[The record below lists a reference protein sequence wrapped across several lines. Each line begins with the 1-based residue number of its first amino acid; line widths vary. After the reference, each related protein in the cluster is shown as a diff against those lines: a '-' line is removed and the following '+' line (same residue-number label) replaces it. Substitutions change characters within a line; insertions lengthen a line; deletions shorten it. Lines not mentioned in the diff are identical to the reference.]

1 MSNLAGPKKWS
12 RSKSREMFKN
22 VEHRYDPI
30 FNDEVLTSGRF
41 VASPHV
47 TEFMENADY
56 ANGAMAD
63 WGTSILYLSHV
74 RHTHTHKISGTGMGT
89 LSVYVDDLLTH
100 ERHI

>member
-1 MSNLAGPKKWS
+1 MNTL
-12 RSKSREMFKN
+12 
-22 VEHRYDPI
+22 EHRYDPI

-63 WGTSILYLSHV
+63 FFMRKRRVSTCAPLCVMSRLC
-74 RHTHTHKISGTGMGT
+74 
-89 LSVYVDDLLTH
+89 
-100 ERHI
+100 

>member
-1 MSNLAGPKKWS
+1 MNTL
-12 RSKSREMFKN
+12 
-22 VEHRYDPI
+22 EHRYDPI

-63 WGTSILYLSHV
+63 WGTSILYLSHF
-74 RHTHTHKISGTGMGT
+74 RHTHTKYQVPAWVHSPCM
-89 LSVYVDDLLTH
+89 
-100 ERHI
+100 